1 MQRRLRPKKFFSS
14 SPEDLECRVRFSL
27 IHAGEL
33 CTLNFLEHCMSGA
46 CGEMSL
52 ITNGGSGS
60 SRISASIEIAPFVV
74 DENN

>member
-1 MQRRLRPKKFFSS
+1 
-14 SPEDLECRVRFSL
+14 
-27 IHAGEL
+27 
-33 CTLNFLEHCMSGA
+33 MSGT